1 MAERL
6 PFEYVDG
13 CTGPVVDTD
22 ILPPGFPIVDVP
34 SYNVSVFLPNLF
46 QFRAPDVA
54 IPEPSIP
61 LDEIQE
67 ELDKGSS
74 DGNPFYPGP
83 WKLSSA
89 LDDTFNTA
97 DFTVGGTEI
106 EDICFWGWRMGSA
119 QDGGDGHKD
128 VTDSFFPNFHDYAS
142 STATVPDTTTGS
154 IYIYVTITHDSLT
167 DASQEVA
174 AAAGPT
180 ELIVQGPFV
189 SSTYPRPSISLVG
202 ANPRR
207 VEFNPDNITAIA
219 GSAPAGPGV
228 GFPVIIGK
236 ASILSDAVGFLIALV
251 LNPLDPGNGQFGI
264 DGNETSFFPP
274 GQSLTVTGSAS
285 NNGTYTVVSSTYIPA
300 LDTTRVTVQES
311 IPSGVADGSMIP
323 DGLET
328 TIRAY
333 QIQYGQ
339 IDARQ
344 ALTMF
349 DPDNGALVFQHNT
362 NFFTPITQA
371 DECP

>member
-97 DFTVGGTEI
+97 D
-106 EDICFWGWRMGSA
+106 
-119 QDGGDGHKD
+119 HKD

-349 DPDNGALVFQHNT
+349 DQDNGALVFQHNT